1 MGRQRPVR
9 ATRPDPIL
17 LNSFHPVRRIA
28 TASDSTDGSEPRV
41 DRGSAA
47 ICPSANGGF
56 PAGYTPR
63 VCHSAGSVTAF
74 FQVVLLSFLFRRLP
88 YARHRLAGT
97 VPSRS
102 YAWPARSRGVQPA
115 AHHTTLSGVGGCFR
129 LFAFRLCRSACNPV
143 RFGCPR
149 TGVNAI
155 GGTASKSDVLQ
166 LATRANALFSA
177 VLSTPTRR
185 NQQSAYCANRYNCDI
200 IVT

>member
-1 MGRQRPVR
+1 MVR
-9 ATRPDPIL
+9 SPG
-17 LNSFHPVRRIA
+17 V
-28 TASDSTDGSEPRV
+28 G
-41 DRGSAA
+41 RGSAA

-56 PAGYTPR
+56 PARYTPR
-63 VCHSAGSVTAF
+63 VCQSADSVTAF

-97 VPSRS
+97 VPSRPD
-102 YAWPARSRGVQPA
+102 AWPARARGGQPA
-115 AHHTTLSGVGGCFR
+115 ALHATLAGVACCFR
-129 LFAFRLCRSACNPV
+129 LFAFRLCRSECNPA

-155 GGTASKSDVLQ
+155 GGTASKSAVLQ